1 MKQKAW
7 KLVQKGWTQKAM
19 ARTKGGKPC
28 SLKDAAKVCL
38 AGAVLKVY
46 GIAVMNL
53 FNESFARSMGMGPVT
68 WNDIEGRTKREVIQ
82 LLKEYNL

>member
-1 MKQKAW
+1 MKKKAW
-7 KLVQKGWTQKAM
+7 KLIQNGWTQGSM

-28 SLKDAAKVCL
+28 SLKDASKVCL
-38 AGAVLKVY
+38 AGAVLRVY

-53 FNESFARSMGMGPVT
+53 FNESFSRSMGMGPVT
-68 WNDIEGRTKREVIQ
+68 WNDAPERKKSEVVK